1 MSLRW
6 HIRNIFRKNLKTLK
20 YKIRGYLYYKNIPN
34 EKGFSRLRSLKNELV
49 DLRIN
54 ELNIKYLKLFFGA
67 SHSSAEVVIRQY
79 VLQKYGG
86 EVLNA
91 AIFSA
96 KGRKGALETP
106 LPPPWQQF
114 FCLHGFSIAHWRATI
129 VWYATITFRFAY
141 GTTISFILGLRML
154 IPSSFLKRPLIKN
167 YVYFDSLKP
176 ENLPISESEGLSYDI
191 CTFYAQWCGRYSEL
205 QNICHSM
212 PKALESNINGINVK
226 AVRAPYELFSSP
238 RVVAAFLA
246 WLGAMFLFST
256 YQLLKGH
263 WWYAAL
269 FSEAARARV
278 VRQCPTRY
286 LAKDYLF
293 HASGMI
299 YRPMWTYE
307 AEVKGCQV
315 SRYFYSTYA
324 LPKLAAGYESQRY
337 VFGPANWP
345 RYIVWD
351 KYQEA
356 LLRLNLG
363 ARLNVV
369 VAGAIPFSDFDAPLP
384 KIDLRS
390 IAVFDYEPYRIS
402 SYLDISTLADYQTA
416 FPNVHN
422 QFLMDIYEILSM
434 NNWQLILKTKRN
446 IGKSGEKK
454 YRRMINDWSQR
465 AHTEVIDPRISAIR
479 VMKKCS
485 AAISFPFTSTAQLLR
500 DQNYHSIYYD
510 PTSWIQKDDS
520 GAHGIKIVSGKQEL
534 TLWVKSLINIY
545 NK

>member
-1 MSLRW
+1 MSFRW
-6 HIRNIFRKNLKTLK
+6 SIRNIFRKNLRRLK

-34 EKGFSRLRSLKNELV
+34 EKGFSQLRALKNELT
-49 DLRIN
+49 DLCIN
-54 ELNIKYLKLFFGA
+54 ELNIRYLKLFFGA
-67 SHSSAEVVIRQY
+67 SHTSAEVVIRQY
-79 VLQKYGG
+79 VLQNYGG
-86 EVLNA
+86 ERLNA

-96 KGRKGALETP
+96 RGRKSGLETP
-106 LPPPWQQF
+106 LPPSWQNF
-114 FCLHGFSIAHWRATI
+114 FRLHGFSVAHWQAMI
-129 VWYATITFRFAY
+129 VWYVAIVFRFAH
-141 GTTISFILGLRML
+141 GSAISFTLGLGML
-154 IPSSFLKRPLIKN
+154 IPRRLVKQPLIKN

-176 ENLPISESEGLSYDI
+176 ENLPVPLSGGPSYDI
-191 CTFYAQWCGRYSEL
+191 CTFYTRWCGRYPEL
-205 QNICHSM
+205 QNICHSI
-212 PKALESNINGINVK
+212 PRALESNINGITVK
-226 AVRAPYELFSSP
+226 AIRAPYELFSS
-238 RVVAAFLA
+238 VISAAAFLA

-256 YQLLKGH
+256 YQLLKGR

-278 VRQCPTRY
+278 VRQCPSGY

-307 AEVKGCQV
+307 AEVKGCQI

-337 VFGPANWP
+337 VLGPANWP

-356 LLRLNLG
+356 LLRFNLG
-363 ARLNVV
+363 STLNVV
-369 VAGAIPFSDFDAPLP
+369 VAGPIPFSDFNAPLP

-402 SYLDISTLADYQTA
+402 SHLDISTLADYQTA

-422 QFLMDIYEILSM
+422 QFLMDIYEILSI

-446 IGKSGEKK
+446 IGKSGESK
-454 YRRMINDWSQR
+454 YRKLMNAWPQK
-465 AHTEVIDPRISAIR
+465 AYTEVIDPRISAIR
-479 VMKKCS
+479 VMKKCFAS
-485 AAISFPFTSTAQLLR
+485 ISFPFTSTAQLLR
-500 DQNYHSIYYD
+500 DQNYNSVYYD
-510 PTSWIQKDDS
+510 PTSWIQKDDR
-520 GAHGIKIVSGKQEL
+520 GAHGIHIISGKKEL
-534 TLWVKSLINIY
+534 ALWVESLLNISSE
-545 NK
+545 